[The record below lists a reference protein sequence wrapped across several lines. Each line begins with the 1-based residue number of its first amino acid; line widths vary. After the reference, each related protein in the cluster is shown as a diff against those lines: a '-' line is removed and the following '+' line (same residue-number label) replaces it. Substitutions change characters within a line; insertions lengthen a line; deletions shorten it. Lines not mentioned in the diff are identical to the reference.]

1 MRKLFLLTLIFF
13 SSIKIDSIDTTIFW
27 DNEKEIIRA
36 NVGKFDTFFSN
47 DFIGLV
53 YSDANNKNKLY
64 CIFSSDGKNFS
75 KPYVL
80 TNNFYAKNNDGV
92 DFSVAID
99 ANSKLYL
106 AFRTD
111 KNKLEVNT
119 FGFPFE
125 QKNRLNKTV
134 ITSPNILF
142 LPEIAVSADGTVF
155 AAYSTNINNDLK
167 IGLTKISQKGDIIDT
182 QILGSNL
189 KSSLNPVLK
198 EYGDSL
204 YLVFQS
210 KDNDDIPTVI
220 NERSFFREIINKITD
235 IQDKTLMQNSY
246 KKDPMKSAY
255 KLIDDISSADK
266 TRIKEILL
274 NLKYNNPANISYSI
288 YVAKSDDGGVNW
300 SYFRVVTT
308 YGENNQR
315 PDFII
320 NGDRMSLV
328 WEKDDDNL
336 ISHIYYANL
345 NVKNWNI
352 LEEIIISERN
362 SDAYLPSLIEY
373 NKSIFVFWYDN
384 TDGTFQN
391 YYREALE
398 VGLSEVKPVK
408 KMKGRTFLNSVGVFK
423 EAPVIMWGQN
433 FNNSV
438 SIYTATT
445 DNFVEA
451 PRVFIKNHSGKKYL
465 NRTEV
470 KFEWN
475 TIKDAS
481 GLYGYRAILT
491 RDKDEKI
498 SGGLSDSYIDET
510 VNYREYSIPEE
521 GEWFFKIM
529 AYDKAGNVSAESVY
543 SVSIDVTPPPPPV
556 LSDMKYDADGALTT
570 NSPIIKWKP
579 SEDGATRYKYYY
591 KFFLNENEKNSWK
604 LSNKITTDDFTY
616 TNDNFIKF
624 YELDNGFLTVG
635 LQCFDEAGNISEISW
650 NEFKLNKY
658 VVKTVISSVK
668 EKKRGDFVTFD
679 IFGRGFNIEE
689 EISSI
694 VADKDMKPPFDYEL
708 NRNYFDIIDDR
719 TISQKIGVEIYDG
732 IYNIGL
738 VHPVRGVVFFD
749 KKFKFEQ
756 KWAFVYEK
764 KDIFKEIKIRY
775 IANEFNATTIII
787 SSILIIWSILVLFV
801 VMGAVQIKR
810 ETVQLNR
817 LIAKYDQIKED
828 YYSGKWKISEKKELL
843 MKKKLGLTVKYGLL
857 ILFLVFLV
865 VTGTSI
871 TISAIT
877 LRSQRENLAQMM
889 KDKAELVMK
898 NFNTSIS
905 YIYNTTRNDY
915 DAYDSL
921 DTFTKLTDV
930 GFVTFRKNGEDL
942 TVRYGKTENLKIFLP
957 DIDVDMVDNK
967 TLDKL
972 INDNYFKQILNDK
985 IKIFKEDKNAVSIIY
1000 PDFDVRKL
1008 NNRYIFINP
1017 IYTLSKEYIGEICIG
1032 FSFINILN
1040 MIEVETKNLI
1050 KITVLVT
1057 IGALLMSIIG
1067 SLFLATNTIRPIKKI
1082 SEHVNI
1088 IAETEDYEKLIGTE
1102 NEKIE
1107 INSGDEIGVL
1117 AYSINDMTY
1126 KLIEKSKSDK
1136 QLLLGKEIQKKF
1148 IPLEPFEN
1156 DFVDIYG
1163 FYEGAKGVSGDYFD
1177 YKKLD
1182 EEHYAFIICDVSGK
1196 AVPAALIMVQISTIF
1211 RSFFSNFNV
1220 GKDKLDTVKIVNQ
1233 INDTVEERGFQGR
1246 FAAILVSIYN
1256 IKTGKM
1262 ILTNAGYTKLLV
1274 YRDHKKETEWISLAD
1289 SGAAGIFPSFMLP
1302 SPFKLETL
1310 QINRG
1315 DIIFLFTDGIEE
1327 ARNGQTII
1335 TSEGEEKEDEFGNER
1350 IKEVLDKSDGKTS
1363 KEIVELLIGAQNEYR
1378 GDFEQYDD
1386 LTLLAI
1392 RRK

>member
-1 MRKLFLLTLIFF
+1 MRKLFFLTLIFF
-13 SSIKIDSIDTTIFW
+13 SSINIFSIDTTIFW
-27 DNEKEIIRA
+27 DNEKEIINA
-36 NVGKFDTFFSN
+36 NIGKFDTFCSN
-47 DFIGLV
+47 DFLGIV
-53 YSDANNKNKLY
+53 YSDADNKNKLN

-75 KPYVL
+75 KSYLL
-80 TNNFYAKNNDGV
+80 TDKFYAKNNDGV
-92 DFSVAID
+92 DFSVTID
-99 ANSKLYL
+99 ENSKLYL

-111 KNKLEVNT
+111 ENKLEVDT

-125 QKNRLNKTV
+125 QKSRLNKTV
-134 ITSPNILF
+134 INSSNILF
-142 LPEIAVSADGTVF
+142 LPEIMVSSNGTVF
-155 AAYSTNINNDLK
+155 LTYSTNINNDLK
-167 IGLTKISQKGDIIDT
+167 IGLSSISQKGDVIGE

-204 YLVFQS
+204 YAVFQS
-210 KDNDDIPTVI
+210 KDYDDIPSVI
-220 NERSFFREIINKITD
+220 NDRSFIRDIINKITD
-235 IQDKTLMQNSY
+235 IEDKTLLQNSY
-246 KKDPMKSAY
+246 EKDPIKSAY
-255 KLIDDISSADK
+255 NLNGNASSEDRA
-266 TRIKEILL
+266 RIKEILL
-274 NLKYNNPANISYSI
+274 SLKYNNPTNISYSI
-288 YVAKSDDGGVNW
+288 YVARSNDGGVNW
-300 SYFRVVTT
+300 SYNRVVTS

-320 NGDRMSLV
+320 NSDGMHLA
-328 WEKDDDNL
+328 WEKDDDSM

-345 NVKNWNI
+345 SVKDWNI
-352 LEEIIISERN
+352 YEEIVISERN
-362 SDAYLPSLIEY
+362 SEAYLPLLVEY

-384 TDGTFQN
+384 SDGTFQN
-391 YYREALE
+391 YYREALAI
-398 VGLSEVKPVK
+398 GLSEIKPVK
-408 KMKGRTFLNSVGVFK
+408 KTKGRTVINSVSVFK
-423 EAPVIMWGQN
+423 ENPVIIWGQIY
-433 FNNSV
+433 NSRA
-438 SIYTATT
+438 SIYTAAI
-445 DNFVEA
+445 DDFVEA
-451 PRVFIKNHSGKKYL
+451 PRIYVQNYGGKKAL
-465 NRTEV
+465 NRTKV
-470 KFEWN
+470 RFEWN
-475 TIKDAS
+475 TINDAS

-498 SGGLSDSYIDET
+498 SGGLYDSYIDET
-510 VNYREYSIPEE
+510 VGYREYSMAEE
-521 GEWFFKIM
+521 GEWFFKIR
-529 AYDKAGNVSAESVY
+529 AYDRAGNVSAESVY
-543 SVSIDVTPPPPPV
+543 SVMIDVTPPAPPT
-556 LSDMKYDADGALTT
+556 LSDMEYDADGALTT
-570 NSPIIKWKP
+570 NSPVIRWSP
-579 SEDGATRYKYYY
+579 SEDGAAKYKYYY
-591 KFFLNENEKNSWK
+591 KFFPNENEKNRWK
-604 LSNKITTDDFTY
+604 ISNKVNTNDFTY

-624 YELDNGFLTVG
+624 FDLDNGYLTVG
-635 LQCFDEAGNISEISW
+635 LQGFDEAGNISEISW
-650 NEFKLNKY
+650 NDFKLNKY
-658 VVKTVISSVK
+658 IVKTIISSVK
-668 EKKRGDFVTFD
+668 QKMTGDVVTFD
-679 IFGRGFNIEE
+679 IFGRGFNVENE
-689 EISSI
+689 VSSI
-694 VADKDMKPPFDYEL
+694 VVDKDMKPPYDYEL
-708 NRNYFDIIDDR
+708 DGSYFDIIGDR
-719 TISQKIGVEIYDG
+719 AISQKIGVEIYDG
-732 IYNIGL
+732 AYNIGV
-738 VHPVRGVVFFD
+738 VHPVRGAVFFD
-749 KKFKFEQ
+749 KKFMFEQ
-756 KWAFVYEK
+756 KWAFIYEK

-775 IANEFNATTIII
+775 ITNEYNATKIII
-787 SSILIIWSILVLFV
+787 SSILIIWSILALIVA
-801 VMGAVQIKR
+801 MGIIQIKR
-810 ETVQLNR
+810 EAVQVNR

-828 YYSGKWKISEKKELL
+828 YYSGKWKISEKKEFL

-857 ILFLVFLV
+857 ILFLVFLA

-877 LRSQRENLAQMM
+877 LNNQRENLALMM

-930 GFVTFRKNGEDL
+930 GFVAFRKSGEDL
-942 TVRYGKTENLKIFLP
+942 TIRYGKTEDLKIFLP

-972 INDNYFKQILNDK
+972 IGDSYFKQILNDK
-985 IKIFKEDKNAVSIIY
+985 IKAFKEDKNTVSIIY
-1000 PDFDVRKL
+1000 PDFDVRELK
-1008 NNRYIFINP
+1008 NSYIFTNP
-1017 IYTLSKEYIGEICIG
+1017 INTLSNEYIGEIYIG
-1032 FSFINILN
+1032 FSFVSILN

-1082 SEHVNI
+1082 SKHVNI

-1107 INSGDEIGVL
+1107 IKSGDEIAVL
-1117 AYSINDMTY
+1117 AYAINDMTY

-1148 IPLEPFEN
+1148 IPLDPFEN
-1156 DFVDIYG
+1156 DYVDIYG

-1211 RSFFSNFNV
+1211 RSFFSNFKI
-1220 GKDKLDTVKIVNQ
+1220 GKDRLDTVQIVNQ
-1233 INDTVEERGFQGR
+1233 INDTVEERGFTGR

-1256 IKTGKM
+1256 IKTGKL

-1274 YRDHKKETEWISLAD
+1274 YRDQKKETEWISLAD
-1289 SGAAGIFPSFMLP
+1289 SGAAGVFPSFMLP
-1302 SPFKLETL
+1302 FPFKLETL

-1327 ARNGQTII
+1327 ARNGQKII

-1350 IKEVLDKSDGKTS
+1350 IKEVLDRSGGKTS
-1363 KEIVELLIGAQNEYR
+1363 KEIVNLLIGAQNEYR

>member
-1 MRKLFLLTLIFF
+1 MRKLFFLTLIFF
-13 SSIKIDSIDTTIFW
+13 SSLNIFSRDATIFW
-27 DNEKEIIRA
+27 DNEKEIIRV
-36 NVGKFDTFFSN
+36 NIGKFDTFSSN
-47 DFIGLV
+47 DFIGVV
-53 YSDANNKNKLY
+53 YSDADNKNKLY
-64 CIFSSDGKNFS
+64 CVFSSDGKSFS
-75 KPYVL
+75 KPYLL
-80 TNNFYAKNNDGV
+80 TDNFYAKNNDGV
-92 DFSVAID
+92 DFSVALD
-99 ANSKLYL
+99 SNSTLYL

-111 KNKLEVNT
+111 ENKLEVDT
-119 FGFPFE
+119 FAFPFE
-125 QKNRLNKTV
+125 QKSRLNKTV
-134 ITSPNILF
+134 INSSDILF
-142 LPEIAVSADGTVF
+142 LPEIMVSANGTVF
-155 AAYSTNINNDLK
+155 LAYSTNINNDLK
-167 IGLTKISQKGDIIDT
+167 IGLTSISQKGDISGT
-182 QILGSNL
+182 QIIGSDL

-198 EYGDSL
+198 EYGNSL

-210 KDNDDIPTVI
+210 KDNDDIPALI
-220 NERSFFREIINKITD
+220 NDRSFERDILNKISD
-235 IQDKTLMQNSY
+235 IQDKTLLQNSY
-246 KKDPMKSAY
+246 EKDPVKFTY
-255 KLIDDISSADK
+255 NLINGISNKDRS
-266 TRIKEILL
+266 RIKEILL
-274 NLKYNNPANISYSI
+274 TLKYNNPTNISYNI
-288 YVAKSDDGGVNW
+288 YIAKSDDGGVNW
-300 SYFRVVTT
+300 SYKRVVTS

-320 NGDRMSLV
+320 NDNGMHLT
-328 WEKDDDNL
+328 WEKDDDSL

-345 NVKNWNI
+345 SVKYWDVY
-352 LEEIIISERN
+352 EEINISDRN
-362 SDAYLPSLIEY
+362 SEAYLPSLIEY
-373 NKSIFVFWYDN
+373 NKSIYVFWYDN

-398 VGLSEVKPVK
+398 LGLSEVKPVK
-408 KMKGRTFLNSVGVFK
+408 KAKGRTVLNSISVFK
-423 EAPVIMWGQN
+423 ENPVIIWGQE
-433 FNNSV
+433 FNNSASV
-438 SIYTATT
+438 YTATI

-451 PRVFIKNHSGKKYL
+451 PRIYIQNHSGKKAL
-465 NRTEV
+465 NRTKV

-475 TIKDAS
+475 TINDAS

-498 SGGLSDSYIDET
+498 SGGLYDSYIDET
-510 VNYREYSIPEE
+510 VNYREYSIAEE

-543 SVSIDVTPPPPPV
+543 SVSIDVTPPAAPV
-556 LSDMKYDADGALTT
+556 LSVMEYDSDGALVS
-570 NSPIIKWKP
+570 NSPVIKWKP
-579 SEDGATRYKYYY
+579 SEDGVPKYKYFY
-591 KFFLNENEKNSWK
+591 KFFLNEKDKNKWK
-604 LSNKITTDDFTY
+604 LFNKVNSDDFTY
-616 TNDNFIKF
+616 TNDSFVKF
-624 YELDNGFLTVG
+624 FELDNGYLTLG
-635 LQCFDEAGNISEISW
+635 LQGFDEAGNISEISW

-658 VVKTVISSVK
+658 IVKTIISSVK
-668 EKKRGDFVTFD
+668 EKKTGDVVTFD
-679 IFGRGFNIEE
+679 IFGRGFDVEKE
-689 EISSI
+689 VSFI
-694 VADKDMKPPFDYEL
+694 VVDKDMKPPFDYEL
-708 NRNYFDIIDDR
+708 DRNYFDIIGDR
-719 TISQKIGVEIYDG
+719 AISQKIGVEIYDG
-732 IYNIGL
+732 VYNIGL
-738 VHPVRGVVFFD
+738 VHPVRGAVFFD

-775 IANEFNATTIII
+775 ITNEFNATKIII

-801 VMGAVQIKR
+801 AMGIIQIKR
-810 ETVQLNR
+810 EAVQVNR

-857 ILFLVFLV
+857 ILFLVFLA

-877 LRSQRENLAQMM
+877 LNNQRENLAQMM

-930 GFVTFRKNGEDL
+930 GFAAFRKSGDVL
-942 TVRYGKTENLKIFLP
+942 TARYGKTEDLKIFLP

-972 INDNYFKQILNDK
+972 IDDSYFKQILNDK
-985 IKIFKEDKNAVSIIY
+985 VKIFKDDKNTTSIIY
-1000 PDFDVRKL
+1000 PDFEVKKL
-1008 NNRYIFINP
+1008 NDKYIFSNP
-1017 IYTLSKEYIGEICIG
+1017 IYTLSNEFIGEIYIG
-1032 FSFINILN
+1032 FSFISILN

-1050 KITVLVT
+1050 KISVFVT
-1057 IGALLMSIIG
+1057 LGALLMSIIG

-1082 SEHVNI
+1082 SKHVNI

-1107 INSGDEIGVL
+1107 IKSGDEIAVL
-1117 AYSINDMTY
+1117 AYAINDMTH
-1126 KLIEKSKSDK
+1126 KLIEKSKADK

-1148 IPLEPFEN
+1148 ITLDPFEN

-1211 RSFFSNFNV
+1211 RSFFSNFKV
-1220 GKDKLDTVKIVNQ
+1220 GKNKLDTVQVVNQ

-1274 YRDHKKETEWISLAD
+1274 YRDQKKETEWINLAD
-1289 SGAAGIFPSFMLP
+1289 SGAAGVFPSFMLP
-1302 SPFKLETL
+1302 FPFKLETL
-1310 QINRG
+1310 QINQG

-1327 ARNGQTII
+1327 ARNGQKII

-1350 IKEVLDKSDGKTS
+1350 IKKVLDRSGGKTS
-1363 KEIVELLIGAQNEYR
+1363 KEIVDLLIGAQNEYR